1 MFRFWKSNTKRAK
14 DISRILYDAST
25 LEAWIFTYILIERK
39 ATIESPRKTEF
50 AETNAK
56 CCSESGR
63 ENHQRVP
70 WEFQSLM

>member
-1 MFRFWKSNTKRAK
+1 
-14 DISRILYDAST
+14 L
-25 LEAWIFTYILIERK
+25 IFTYILIERK